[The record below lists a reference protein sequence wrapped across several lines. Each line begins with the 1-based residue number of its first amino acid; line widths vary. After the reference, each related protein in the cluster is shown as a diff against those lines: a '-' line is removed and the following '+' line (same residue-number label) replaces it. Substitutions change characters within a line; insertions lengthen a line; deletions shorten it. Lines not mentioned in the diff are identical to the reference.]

1 MADRP
6 PKPTIAQ
13 LREVCQPE
21 GVTSRAGAE
30 HWVAHVYLR
39 RLSPYLTRVL
49 LRTQISPNGV
59 TVLMIL
65 TGIAAG
71 LALLIPGLPGATL
84 ALLLGQL
91 QMLVDCCDGEV
102 ARWQER
108 YSPKGVFLDKI
119 GHYSAEAVIPIALG
133 IRASG
138 WPGEPL
144 LMDGVP
150 TSIWP
155 LLGVLLALM
164 IVYNKALNDMVHVAR
179 AAAGLERLPDSAEVG
194 APTAS
199 LLRRLRAATRFIP
212 FQRAYHSVELTI
224 LAFIA
229 AIYDAI
235 AGDLT
240 GTRFLVAA
248 LVVLAPVVIAG
259 HIAAIVSSRRL
270 R

>member
-1 MADRP
+1 VPDRP
-6 PKPTIAQ
+6 ARPSIAQ
-13 LREVCQPE
+13 LREVCQPD

-39 RLSPYLTRVL
+39 RLSPYLTRLL
-49 LRTQISPNGV
+49 LRTPITPNGV

-91 QMLVDCCDGEV
+91 QMLIDCCDGEV

-108 YSPKGVFLDKI
+108 YSPRGVFLDKI
-119 GHYSAEAVIPIALG
+119 GHYTAESVIPLALG
-133 IRASG
+133 VRASG
-138 WPGEPL
+138 WPAEPL
-144 LMDGVP
+144 VVDGGLMSP
-150 TSIWP
+150 WP
-155 LLGVLLALM
+155 LLGALLALL
-164 IVYNKALNDMVHVAR
+164 IVYNKALNDMVHVSR
-179 AAAGLERLPDSAEVG
+179 AAAGLDRLADTPDVG
-194 APTAS
+194 VPHPGM
-199 LLRRLRAATRFIP
+199 LRRLRSATRFLP

-229 AIYDAI
+229 AIADAI
-235 AGDLT
+235 MGDLT
-240 GTRFLVAA
+240 GTRVLVVALVA
-248 LVVLAPVVIAG
+248 LAPIAIAG
-259 HIAAIVSSRRL
+259 HIAAILTSRRL